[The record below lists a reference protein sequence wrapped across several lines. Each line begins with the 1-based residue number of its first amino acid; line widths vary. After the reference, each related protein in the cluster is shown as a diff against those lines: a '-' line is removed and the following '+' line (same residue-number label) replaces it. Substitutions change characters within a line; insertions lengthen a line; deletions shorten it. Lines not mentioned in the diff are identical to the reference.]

1 MPDRR
6 YFAVIST
13 FARLRPDRS
22 RSHISRRAE
31 PCKSYQRN
39 SCPMATRGRW
49 RVHQYPLADRRSAGR
64 QSLHYRHGHCR
75 RTRCRLHNGTESNRA
90 AGTRGDSEA
99 GDRCQA
105 RPRLLRASVARH
117 RLSQHMRVLR
127 VHPVGSRLA
136 ALKANL
142 EVCKLTNDADV
153 LRTRIDLCEPLSL
166 LQTSSYCRYL
176 WL

>member
-1 MPDRR
+1 
-6 YFAVIST
+6 
-13 FARLRPDRS
+13 
-22 RSHISRRAE
+22 
-31 PCKSYQRN
+31 
-39 SCPMATRGRW
+39 
-49 RVHQYPLADRRSAGR
+49 
-64 QSLHYRHGHCR
+64 
-75 RTRCRLHNGTESNRA
+75 
-90 AGTRGDSEA
+90 
-99 GDRCQA
+99 
-105 RPRLLRASVARH
+105 
-117 RLSQHMRVLR
+117 MRVLR